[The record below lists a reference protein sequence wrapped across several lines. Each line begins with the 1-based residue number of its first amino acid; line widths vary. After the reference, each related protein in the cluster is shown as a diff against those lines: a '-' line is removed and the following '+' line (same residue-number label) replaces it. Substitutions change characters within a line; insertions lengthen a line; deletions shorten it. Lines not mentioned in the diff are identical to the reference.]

1 MALVELKTTTTTT
14 TKTKTPAKMP
24 FILSEEKPSPGSTL
38 SDFLFYP
45 PLNYTLLTCILLLGE
60 EIKKK
65 KKKQEGRKKK
75 ELRHFVAKVCAHAV

>member
-65 KKKQEGRKKK
+65 KKKTGRKKEK
-75 ELRHFVAKVCAHAV
+75 RIKAFCS

>member
-24 FILSEEKPSPGSTL
+24 FILSEEKPSPGGTL
-38 SDFLFYP
+38 SDILFYP

-65 KKKQEGRKKK
+65 KKKTGRKKEK
-75 ELRHFVAKVCAHAV
+75 RIKAFCS